1 MRYHCRLVRLNYS
14 YKTHGRMCKYQSPMT
29 MYSTLEEAELKGA
42 LQLFFGL
49 EMMLIL
55 EGNKLG

>member
-14 YKTHGRMCKYQSPMT
+14 YKTYGRVCKYHSPML
-29 MYSTLEEAELKGA
+29 YSTLKEGEIKGA
-42 LQLFFGL
+42 LQLFLGR

>member
-14 YKTHGRMCKYQSPMT
+14 YKTHRRVCKYHSPML
-29 MYSTLEEAELKGA
+29 YSTLEEGEIKGA
-42 LQLFFGL
+42 SQLFFGR

>member
-14 YKTHGRMCKYQSPMT
+14 DKTHGRVCKYHSPML
-29 MYSTLEEAELKGA
+29 YSTLEEGEIKGA
-42 LQLFFGL
+42 LQLFFGR

>member
-1 MRYHCRLVRLNYS
+1 MRYHCRLVRVSYS
-14 YKTHGRMCKYQSPMT
+14 YKNHGSVCKYQSPML
-29 MYSTLEEAELKGA
+29 YPTLEEGEIKGA
-42 LQLFFGL
+42 LQLFFGR

>member
-1 MRYHCRLVRLNYS
+1 MRYRLVRLNDS
-14 YKTHGRMCKYQSPMT
+14 YKTHRRVCKYHSPML
-29 MYSTLEEAELKGA
+29 YSTLEEGEIKGA
-42 LQLFFGL
+42 LQLFFGR

>member
-1 MRYHCRLVRLNYS
+1 MKYHCRLVRLNYS
-14 YKTHGRMCKYQSPMT
+14 YKTYGRVCKYHSPML
-29 MYSTLEEAELKGA
+29 YSTLEEGEIKGA
-42 LQLFFGL
+42 LQLFLGR

>member
-14 YKTHGRMCKYQSPMT
+14 YRNHGSVCKYHSPML
-29 MYSTLEEAELKGA
+29 YPTLEEGEIKGA
-42 LQLFFGL
+42 LQLFFGR

>member
-14 YKTHGRMCKYQSPMT
+14 YKTHGRVCKYHSPML
-29 MYSTLEEAELKGA
+29 YSTLEEGEIKGVS
-42 LQLFFGL
+42 QLFFGR

>member
-14 YKTHGRMCKYQSPMT
+14 YKTYDRVCKYHSPML
-29 MYSTLEEAELKGA
+29 YSTLEEGEIKGA
-42 LQLFFGL
+42 LQLFFGR

>member
-1 MRYHCRLVRLNYS
+1 MVVCVPKYH
-14 YKTHGRMCKYQSPMT
+14 SPML
-29 MYSTLEEAELKGA
+29 YSTLEEGEIKGV
-42 LQLFFGL
+42 LQLFLGR

>member
-1 MRYHCRLVRLNYS
+1 MRCYCRLVRLNYS
-14 YKTHGRMCKYQSPMT
+14 YKTHGRVCKYQSPML
-29 MYSTLEEAELKGA
+29 YSTLEEGEIKGA
-42 LQLFFGL
+42 LQLFFGR